1 MLKTTT
7 RAQLLL
13 PDSSNFVHTW
23 AEEGL
28 GCRIL
33 GVPVSAPVSQ
43 IKQTYYKTIRDCHP
57 DITGEADDEATEFC
71 VFLNEIYEARS
82 SCSCQTS
89 SGRHRSADASWRRP

>member
-1 MLKTTT
+1 MCSPCLT
-7 RAQLLL
+7 ALQ
-13 PDSSNFVHTW
+13 FVVRTG
-23 AEEGL
+23 AEASP

-71 VFLNEIYEARS
+71 VFLNEIYEAS
-82 SCSCQTS
+82 SPGACWLT
-89 SGRHRSADASWRRP
+89 RRQSNLRG